1 MARKTIDVTIQA
13 EGRDRGKVLSITELP
28 ASQAEKWATRAL
40 LALSKAGVEIPDN
53 IADAGLAGVAI
64 LGLKALGGMS
74 FKDAEPLLD
83 EMMACVKIKPSPHDK
98 PEIIRSLVESDIE
111 EIATRVFLR
120 SAVFELHTG
129 FSFSG
134 GVSRLTQETPT
145 VPASQN
151 TLTSPVQ
158 SAPSSPPV
166 RQRSAS

>member
-1 MARKTIDVTIQA
+1 MARKTIDVTITA
-13 EGRDRGKVLSITELP
+13 PGRDFQKVFSITEMP
-28 ASQAEKWATRAL
+28 ASQAEKWAARAL
-40 LALSKAGVEIPDN
+40 LALSKAGVEIPEN

-83 EMMACVKIKPSPHDK
+83 EMMACVKIKPSPVDK
-98 PEIIRSLVESDIE
+98 PEIVRALVESDTE

-145 VPASQN
+145 APASQN
-151 TLTSPVQ
+151 TSMSQGPSV
-158 SAPSSPPV
+158 PSSPPV